1 MQYCNRSG
9 KKQYTMNRRS
19 FLQNTALSFGALT
32 IAQQKIFSDLLQQS
46 WKITMLTK
54 EIGIFTERGG
64 TIAFLLSK
72 KGIAVV
78 DSQFPDQSKHLIDE
92 LKKKTENPF
101 RLLIN
106 THHHGDHTA
115 GNISFKGLVEHV
127 LAHENSLKNQ
137 TNVAVTS
144 KTEDKQLYPDQT
156 FTNEWC
162 QRFDKEKICLYYF
175 GAGHTNGDSIIHFQ
189 HANIAHVG
197 DLMFN
202 RRHPFVDRGAGANM
216 KSWIS
221 VLDKT
226 VNKLDSKTKYIFG
239 HAGDGYDVTG
249 SADDLKKFGD
259 YLGAVLKFAESE
271 IKAGKTKEEFIKNTA
286 IPGVTEWKVDG
297 ITRPLQA
304 AYEEISMK

>member
-1 MQYCNRSG
+1 
-9 KKQYTMNRRS
+9 MNRRS
-19 FLQNTALSFGALT
+19 FIQNSALTLGALT
-32 IAQQKIFSDLLQQS
+32 IAQQEIFSALVQQS

-72 KGIAVV
+72 KGIVVV

-101 RLLIN
+101 KLLIN
-106 THHHGDHTA
+106 THHHGDHSG
-115 GNISFKGLVEHV
+115 GNIAFKGIVEHI
-127 LAHENSLKNQ
+127 LAHENSKKNQ
-137 TNVAVTS
+137 ETAAKNQ

-162 QRFDKEKICLYYF
+162 QKFGKEKICLYYF

-197 DLMFN
+197 DLLFN
-202 RRHPFVDRGAGANM
+202 RRHPYVDRGAGANM
-216 KSWIS
+216 KNWIN
-221 VLDKT
+221 VLDRT

-239 HAGDGYDVTG
+239 HAAEGFEVTG
-249 SADDLKKFGD
+249 TADDLKKFGD

-286 IPGVTEWKVDG
+286 IPGVTEWKGDG
-297 ITRPLQA
+297 ISRPLQA
-304 AYEEISMK
+304 AWEELTTK